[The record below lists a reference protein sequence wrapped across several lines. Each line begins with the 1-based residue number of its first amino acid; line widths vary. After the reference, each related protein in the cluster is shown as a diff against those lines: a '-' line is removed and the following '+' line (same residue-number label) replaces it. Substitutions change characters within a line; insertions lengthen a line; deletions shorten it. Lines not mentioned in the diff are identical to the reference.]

1 MTKDCIAIVDDEGQV
16 RSALGRLLRLA
27 DFEVLSFE
35 SGQALIDSLAQRVP
49 DCVLLDV
56 QMPGLSG
63 LQVHAQLR
71 VSHPLLQVIF
81 ITASDDAE
89 VIQRASDAG
98 ASALL
103 RKPFTN
109 RAMLEAVHSALP
121 SHPGAAMGLR
131 RGAGAN

>member
-1 MTKDCIAIVDDEGQV
+1 M

-27 DFEVLSFE
+27 DFEVLDFA

-56 QMPGLSG
+56 HMRGLSG
-63 LQVHAQLR
+63 LQVHALLR
-71 VSHPLLQVIF
+71 VSHPLLQVIY

-89 VIQRASDAG
+89 VTQRASDAG

-109 RAMLEAVHSALP
+109 RALLEAVRSALQ
-121 SHPGAAMGLR
+121 SHPGPAM
-131 RGAGAN
+131 

>member
-1 MTKDCIAIVDDEGQV
+1 MARGYIAVVDDEAPV

-27 DFEVLSFE
+27 DFEVLDFD

-56 QMPGLSG
+56 HMPGLSG
-63 LQVHAQLR
+63 LQVHALLR
-71 VSHPLLQVIF
+71 VSHPLLQVIY

-89 VIQRASDAG
+89 VTQRASDAG

-109 RAMLEAVHSALP
+109 RALLEAVRSALQ
-121 SHPGAAMGLR
+121 SHPGAAM
-131 RGAGAN
+131 

>member
-1 MTKDCIAIVDDEGQV
+1 MTKNCIAIIDDEPQV

-27 DFEVLSFE
+27 GFEVLDFA
-35 SGQALIDSLAQRVP
+35 SGQAFIDSLAQRVP

-56 QMPGLSG
+56 HMPGLSG
-63 LQVHAQLR
+63 LQVHALLR
-71 VSHPLLQVIF
+71 VLHPLLQVIY

-89 VIQRASDAG
+89 VTQCISDAG

-109 RAMLEAVHSALP
+109 RILLEAVCSALQGR
-121 SHPGAAMGLR
+121 PGAAM
-131 RGAGAN
+131 

>member
-1 MTKDCIAIVDDEGQV
+1 M

-27 DFEVLSFE
+27 DFEVLDFA
-35 SGQALIDSLAQRVP
+35 SGQGLIDSLAQRVP
-49 DCVLLDV
+49 DCLLLDV
-56 QMPGLSG
+56 HMPGLSG
-63 LQVHAQLR
+63 PQVHALLR
-71 VSHPLLQVIF
+71 VSHPLLQVIY

-109 RAMLEAVHSALP
+109 RALLEAVRNALP
-121 SHPGAAMGLR
+121 IHPGAAM
-131 RGAGAN
+131 

>member
-1 MTKDCIAIVDDEGQV
+1 MTKDCIAIVDDEAQV

-35 SGQALIDSLAQRVP
+35 SGQTFIDSLAQRVP
-49 DCVLLDV
+49 ECVLLDV
-56 QMPGLSG
+56 HMPGLSG
-63 LQVHAQLR
+63 LQVRALLR
-71 VSHPLLQVIF
+71 VSHPLLPIVF

-89 VIQRASDAG
+89 VTQRASDAG

-109 RAMLEAVHSALP
+109 RALLEAVRSALRIR
-121 SHPGAAMGLR
+121 PGAAV
-131 RGAGAN
+131 

>member
-1 MTKDCIAIVDDEGQV
+1 MTRGCIAIVDDEAQV

-27 DFEVLSFE
+27 DFEVLDFA

-49 DCVLLDV
+49 DCVLLDIH
-56 QMPGLSG
+56 MPGLSG
-63 LQVHAQLR
+63 LQVHTLLR
-71 VSHPLLQVIF
+71 ATHPCSPVIF

-89 VIQRASDAG
+89 LTQQVRDAA

-109 RAMLEAVHSALP
+109 RALLDAVTAALRCGTAP
-121 SHPGAAMGLR
+121 TG
-131 RGAGAN
+131 